1 MQSTEPW
8 QHPGLSSCSYNTLCA
23 GIPPCRDDSNLLVV
37 VDHAVTR
44 THVLGCGGTRD
55 EVFVVTEQLLVG
67 V

>member
-1 MQSTEPW
+1 MTTFIEHAGLPLCSNNTPW
-8 QHPGLSSCSYNTLCA
+8 V
-23 GIPPCRDDSNLLVV
+23 GITPCRDDSNLLVV